1 MALSQAGVAICVSQ
15 NGSLST
21 TIFILA
27 FLTCYQATQGSFF
40 WFYAAAVATDTANS
54 VASIVLW
61 ACVLLMS
68 TSSQSVL
75 DGLGKEATFFLFAGF
90 CGVGGILFLFVMKEI
105 NGLSK
110 EQQ

>member
-68 TSSQSVL
+68 TSS
-75 DGLGKEATFFLFAGF
+75 
-90 CGVGGILFLFVMKEI
+90 
-105 NGLSK
+105 
-110 EQQ
+110 